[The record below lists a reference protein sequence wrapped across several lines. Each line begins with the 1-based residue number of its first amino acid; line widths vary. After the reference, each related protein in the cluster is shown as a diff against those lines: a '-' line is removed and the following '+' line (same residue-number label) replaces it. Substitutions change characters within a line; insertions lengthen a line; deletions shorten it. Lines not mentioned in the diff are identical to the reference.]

1 MTSDDQMRRLG
12 KMKVRQ
18 TLQVKSDAYLLAV
31 LDDALECFLDLT
43 HRTVDPGERVD
54 SLIIRMAVV
63 YSNQEGAEGNS
74 KAEDGDLKREWSDA
88 FPSDIYKQI
97 KSWRLVAGLY
107 AVHDA

>member
-1 MTSDDQMRRLG
+1 
-12 KMKVRQ
+12 MK
-18 TLQVKSDAYLLAV
+18 TDEYLLAL
-31 LDDALECFLDLT
+31 LDDALSCFLDLT

-63 YSNQEGAEGNS
+63 YSNMEGAEGNS
-74 KAEDGDLKREWSDA
+74 KAEDGELKREWTDA

-97 KSWRLVAGLY
+97 KAWRLVVGLS

>member
-1 MTSDDQMRRLG
+1 MTDDQVRRLE
-12 KMKVRQ
+12 KMRVRQ
-18 TLQVKSDAYLLAV
+18 TLAVKTDEYLLAL
-31 LDDALECFLDLT
+31 LDDALSCFLDLT

-74 KAEDGDLKREWSDA
+74 KAEDGELKREWADA

-97 KSWRLVAGLY
+97 KAWRLVVGLS